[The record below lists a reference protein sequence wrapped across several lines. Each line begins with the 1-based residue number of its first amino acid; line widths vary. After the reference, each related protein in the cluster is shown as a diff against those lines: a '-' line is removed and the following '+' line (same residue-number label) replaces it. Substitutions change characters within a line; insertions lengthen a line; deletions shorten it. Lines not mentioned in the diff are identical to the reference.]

1 MLTLSTVDSSSV
13 YSCRRTKVLRDP
25 HPPQT
30 SPEIG
35 KPWVVWA
42 VHVCKRA
49 ASATGVAKPIPA
61 SPPATAITSDK
72 GKGRCRVMLASSSCR
87 WSLHIRRFG
96 RVGVEREGTRLRLGP
111 AAAADPRPD
120 GIAVVRDAECDPG
133 SCSEARRARAPH
145 EHAQPSGA
153 RGNGLSRAAGGGEG
167 ELSRR
172 PPATHV
178 ARAAAAAGLRR
189 GARAAG

>member
-1 MLTLSTVDSSSV
+1 MSNQLVDLGEGGRVGDVREQGDPRPVARQLSQATAEAPEAHCAVNPPSATISAPVTYDASSELMLTLSTVDSSSV

-42 VHVCKRA
+42 VHVCKGA

-72 GKGRCRVMLASSSCR
+72 GKG
-87 WSLHIRRFG
+87 
-96 RVGVEREGTRLRLGP
+96 
-111 AAAADPRPD
+111 
-120 GIAVVRDAECDPG
+120 
-133 SCSEARRARAPH
+133 
-145 EHAQPSGA
+145 
-153 RGNGLSRAAGGGEG
+153 
-167 ELSRR
+167 
-172 PPATHV
+172 
-178 ARAAAAAGLRR
+178 
-189 GARAAG
+189 